1 MRPRPTLTSRS
12 AGLVWVLPCLLLG
25 ATQALGQAQDVFVR
39 AEFSLTVELPETKND
54 TKNLLA
60 QVDQQLQQKK
70 WQDAIDTLERL
81 ISSHGNELITQ
92 GSDQVDLGSQYVYYV
107 ELKTY
112 LRRRISEYARQMPEF
127 LEVYRTR
134 IDSLAKDDLDA
145 AMASSD
151 PAQLST
157 AINTYFLSQ
166 HADEALLQLGDL
178 LLEQGR
184 FNEARTAWERI
195 SPRYRT
201 PSDPQGVLLAMPGQ
215 PFWVAVDGI
224 DWGKHR
230 DYIKGLLD
238 ANQASS
244 SLATIPD
251 SDVDPAAVW
260 ARLCLASWLEGSSD
274 RAAVEL
280 ELLRQLYPDAKGYL
294 GGRDVNYA
302 PFLAKL
308 LTSSPGEH
316 ASQFSK
322 EWPTFAGSYARTA
335 KADLPE
341 GAKTF
346 QPNWS
351 VSLENHSLSRPAG
364 RNNFSSEEEKET
376 LPIPLVAESSEA
388 LLSTYPVVVDG
399 NVIVADEERV
409 RAFQL
414 ESGLP
419 SFPTEGSQFF
429 DQDELDYGAFHTS
442 GRRLDFDFNMRG
454 RRRGSP
460 LSALSLRSLPS
471 LGPDRFTLSSDDTK
485 LVARLGTTAIGV
497 PYVQAQFQDPADMVV
512 FNMRKE
518 GKLEARIPPVTELS
532 GPWSF
537 EGTAILQGNRLYC
550 GMIKSGVRDESAVA
564 CFDWTTSQMLWR
576 RTICLT
582 QPYGSG
588 LAADGEYGFR
598 SHNLLTLKDGVL
610 YYNTNHGVIAALEAD
625 RGDML
630 WLTRYPR
637 RALIPDKLELAHSL
651 VQRNVNP
658 CIVTRGLVISMPL
671 DCERLLAL
679 DAATGQL
686 VWQTVPG
693 GLEPL
698 HLLGTTKDDVLV
710 SGEQLFWVQLH
721 SGKIRAEFPNVN
733 QMFRDRGYGRGA
745 LVGDQVYW
753 PTRDKIFRL
762 KSQLDS
768 SGAVQEAGLPV
779 DLLQYGEEGG
789 NIVVADGQMIVASP
803 NRLTV
808 YSPSLLLDPP
818 NAASKK
824 ETDPER

>member
-1 MRPRPTLTSRS
+1 MRSRPTLTSRS
-12 AGLVWVLPCLLLG
+12 AGLVWVLSLLLLG
-25 ATQALGQAQDVFVR
+25 VSQASGQAQDAFAR

-60 QVDQQLQQKK
+60 QVDQQLQQQK

-81 ISSHGNELITQ
+81 ISGHGNELIAQ

-112 LRRRISEYARQMPEF
+112 LRRRISEYSRQRPEF

-134 IDSLAKDDLDA
+134 IDSLAKQELDA
-145 AMASSD
+145 AIASRD
-151 PAQLST
+151 PAQLSA
-157 AINTYFLSQ
+157 AIDNYFLCS
-166 HADEALLQLGDL
+166 HADEALLHLGDL
-178 LLEQGR
+178 LLEQAR

-201 PSDPQGVLLAMPGQ
+201 PEDPQGVLLAMAGQ
-215 PFWVAVDGI
+215 PIWVAVDGI
-224 DWGKHR
+224 DWQQHR
-230 DYIKGLLD
+230 DYIASLLD
-238 ANQASS
+238 SNLASS
-244 SLATIPD
+244 SLATIPT

-260 ARLCLASWLEGSSD
+260 ARLCLASWLEESSD

-280 ELLRQLYPDAKGYL
+280 ELLRQLHPNAQGYL

-302 PFLAKL
+302 QL
-308 LTSSPGEH
+308 LTKLVASSPGEH
-316 ASQFSK
+316 ASRQTK
-322 EWPTFAGSYARTA
+322 GWTTFAGSYARTA
-335 KADLPE
+335 KASLPE
-341 GAKTF
+341 RAKTYK
-346 QPNWS
+346 PNWS
-351 VSLENHSLSRPAG
+351 VSLETQSLSRGGG
-364 RNNFSSEEEKET
+364 RNGLDEDDKLQT
-376 LPIPLVAESSEA
+376 IPLVAESSDA
-388 LLSTYPVVVDG
+388 LLSTFPAVLDG

-414 ESGLP
+414 DSGLP
-419 SFPTEGSQFF
+419 AFPSEGSQVF
-429 DQDELDYGAFHTS
+429 DRDELDYGAFHTS
-442 GRRLDFDFNMRG
+442 GRRLDFDFS
-454 RRRGSP
+454 RRRRSP
-460 LSALSLRSLPS
+460 LSAMSFRLLSA
-471 LGPDRFTLSSDDTK
+471 LGPARFTLATDDAK
-485 LVARLGTTAIGV
+485 LVARIGTTAIGV
-497 PYVQAQFQDPADMVV
+497 PYVNSQFQDPADMVV
-512 FNMRKE
+512 FDMRKE
-518 GKLEARIPPVTELS
+518 GKLEARIPSVTELS

-537 EGTAILQGNRLYC
+537 EGTAIIQGNRLYC

-588 LAADGEYGFR
+588 LVADGEYGFR

-637 RALIPDKLELAHSL
+637 RGLIPDKLEKAHSL
-651 VQRNVNP
+651 VQRNANP
-658 CIVTRGLVISMPL
+658 CIVTRGLVIMMPL

-693 GLEPL
+693 GLDPL
-698 HLLGTTKDDVLV
+698 HLLGATQDDVLV
-710 SGEQLFWVQLH
+710 SGEQLFWVHLH
-721 SGKIRAEFPNVN
+721 SGKIRAEFPSVH
-733 QMFRDRGYGRGA
+733 QMFRDRGYGRGT

-762 KSQLDS
+762 DSRLDS
-768 SGAVQEAGLPV
+768 GGSVKEAALPV
-779 DLLQYGEEGG
+779 DLLPYGEEGG
-789 NIVVADGQMIVASP
+789 NIVVAGGQMIVASP
-803 NRLTV
+803 SRLTV

-818 NAASKK
+818 DTASQSD
-824 ETDPER
+824 TNQ

>member
-1 MRPRPTLTSRS
+1 MRSRPTLTSRS
-12 AGLVWVLPCLLLG
+12 TGLVWVLPLLLLG
-25 ATQALGQAQDVFVR
+25 ATPAMGQAQDAFAR

-60 QVDQQLQQKK
+60 QVDQQLQQQK

-81 ISSHGNELITQ
+81 ISGHGNELITQ
-92 GSDQVDLGSQYVYYV
+92 GSDQVDLGSKYVYYV
-107 ELKTY
+107 ELKSY

-127 LEVYRTR
+127 LELYRSR
-134 IDSLAKDDLDA
+134 IDSLADQELDA
-145 AMASSD
+145 AMVSRD
-151 PAQLST
+151 PAELSA
-157 AINTYFLSQ
+157 AINTYFLSR
-166 HADEALLQLGDL
+166 HTGEALLQLGDL

-195 SPRYRT
+195 APRYRT
-201 PSDPQGVLLAMPGQ
+201 PEDPKGVLLAMPGQ
-215 PFWVAVDGI
+215 PLWVAVDGV

-230 DYIKGLLD
+230 NYIQSLLSE
-238 ANQASS
+238 NKTSS

-251 SDVDPAAVW
+251 TDVAPAAVW

-280 ELLRQLYPDAKGYL
+280 ELLRQLHADGQGYL
-294 GGRDVNYA
+294 GGREVNYA
-302 PFLAKL
+302 QFLTKL
-308 LTSSPGEH
+308 IATSAGEH
-316 ASQFSK
+316 ASRQAGT
-322 EWPTFAGSYARTA
+322 WPTYAGAYARTA
-335 KADLPE
+335 KAELPE
-341 GAKTF
+341 RAKTY

-351 VSLENHSLSRPAG
+351 ISLEPQSLSRAAG
-364 RNNFSSEEEKET
+364 RNTFGEERE
-376 LPIPLVAESSEA
+376 LQRIPLVAESSDA
-388 LLSTYPVVVDG
+388 LLSTFPAVVDG
-399 NVIVADEERV
+399 NVVVADEERV

-419 SFPTEGSQFF
+419 AFPTEGSQFF
-429 DQDELDYGAFHTS
+429 DQEELDYGAFHTS

-460 LSALSLRSLPS
+460 LSAMSLKLIHA
-471 LGPDRFTLSSDDTK
+471 LGPDRFTLASDDAK
-485 LVARLGTTAIGV
+485 LVARVGTTAIGV
-497 PYVQAQFQDPADMVV
+497 PYMQAQFQDPADMVV
-512 FNMRKE
+512 FDMRKE

-537 EGTAILQGNRLYC
+537 EGTAIIQGNRLYC
-550 GMIKSGVRDESAVA
+550 GMTKSGVRDESAVA

-588 LAADGEYGFR
+588 LVADGEYGFR

-610 YYNTNHGVIAALEAD
+610 YYNSNHGVIAALEAE

-630 WLTRYPR
+630 WLTQYPR
-637 RALIPDKLELAHSL
+637 KTLIPNKLEMAHSL

-698 HLLGTTKDDVLV
+698 HLIGATKDDVLV

-721 SGKIRAEFPNVN
+721 SGKIRAEFPRVN
-733 QMFRDRGYGRGA
+733 QVFRDRGYGRGA
-745 LVGDQVYW
+745 LVGDQIYW
-753 PTRDKIFRL
+753 PTKDKVFRL
-762 KSQLDS
+762 EIELDS
-768 SGAVQEAGLPV
+768 EGGVQEAASPV

-789 NIVVADGQMIVASP
+789 NIVVAGGQMIVASP
-803 NRLTV
+803 SRLTV
-808 YSPSLLLDPP
+808 YSPSPLADPA
-818 NAASKK
+818 NAASERESKQ
-824 ETDPER
+824 DPQD

>member
-1 MRPRPTLTSRS
+1 MRSRPTLTSRS
-12 AGLVWVLPCLLLG
+12 AGLVWVLPLLLLG
-25 ATQALGQAQDVFVR
+25 ATQVLGQAQDVFAR

-60 QVDQQLQQKK
+60 QVDQQLQQQK

-81 ISSHGNELITQ
+81 ISGHGNELIVQ

-134 IDSLAKDDLDA
+134 IDSLARQELDA
-145 AMASSD
+145 AIASRD
-151 PAQLST
+151 PAQLSE
-157 AINTYFLSQ
+157 AINTYFLSR
-166 HADEALLQLGDL
+166 HADEALLHLGDL

-201 PSDPQGVLLAMPGQ
+201 PEDPQGVLLAMAGQ
-215 PFWVAVDGI
+215 PIWVAVDGV

-230 DYIKGLLD
+230 DTIRSLLD
-238 ANQASS
+238 DNQASS
-244 SLATIPD
+244 SLATTAD

-280 ELLRQLYPDAKGYL
+280 ELLRQLHPGAQGYL
-294 GGRDVNYA
+294 GGRNVNYA
-302 PFLAKL
+302 EFLTKL
-308 LTSSPGEH
+308 VASSPGEH
-316 ASQFSK
+316 DSRHAGT
-322 EWPTFAGSYARTA
+322 WPTFAGSYARTA
-335 KADLPE
+335 QADLPE
-341 GAKTF
+341 RAKTYK
-346 QPNWS
+346 PNWS
-351 VSLENHSLSRPAG
+351 VSLETQSLSRAGG
-364 RNNFSSEEEKET
+364 RNGFGEERE
-376 LPIPLVAESSEA
+376 LQRIPLVAESSDA
-388 LLSTYPVVVDG
+388 LLSTFPVVLDG
-399 NVIVADEERV
+399 NVIVADQERV
-409 RAFQL
+409 RAFQID
-414 ESGLP
+414 SGLP
-419 SFPTEGSQFF
+419 AFPTEGSEFF
-429 DQDELDYGAFHTS
+429 DRDELDYGAFHTS

-460 LSALSLRSLPS
+460 LSAMSLKLIHA
-471 LGPDRFTLSSDDTK
+471 LGPDRFTLASDDTK
-485 LVARLGTTAIGV
+485 LVARIGTTAIGV
-497 PYVQAQFQDPADMVV
+497 PYVQSQFQDPADMVV
-512 FNMRKE
+512 FDMRKE

-537 EGTAILQGNRLYC
+537 EGTAIIQGNRLYC
-550 GMIKSGVRDESAVA
+550 GMIKSGVRDESAIA

-588 LAADGEYGFR
+588 LVADGEYGFR
-598 SHNLLTLKDGVL
+598 SHNLLTLKDGIL

-637 RALIPDKLELAHSL
+637 RGLIPDKLEKAHAL

-658 CIVTRGLVISMPL
+658 CIVTRGLVITMPL

-710 SGEQLFWVQLH
+710 SGEQLFWVHLH
-721 SGKIRAEFPNVN
+721 SGKIRAEFPSVH

-762 KSQLDS
+762 AAKLDS
-768 SGAVQEAGLPV
+768 NGSVKEAALPV
-779 DLLQYGEEGG
+779 DLVQYGEEGG
-789 NIVVADGQMIVASP
+789 NIVVAGGQMIVASP
-803 NRLTV
+803 SRLTV
-808 YSPSLLLDPP
+808 YSPSPLL
-818 NAASKK
+818 
-824 ETDPER
+824 EPEDNSSANDTNQ

>member
-1 MRPRPTLTSRS
+1 MRSRPTLTSRS
-12 AGLVWVLPCLLLG
+12 AGLVWVLPLLLLG
-25 ATQALGQAQDVFVR
+25 ATQASGQAQDIFAR

-54 TKNLLA
+54 TKNLLT

-81 ISSHGNELITQ
+81 ISGHGNELIIQ
-92 GSDQVDLGSQYVYYV
+92 GSDQVDLGSEYVYYV

-134 IDSLAKDDLDA
+134 IDSLAKQDLDA
-145 AMASSD
+145 AIALRD
-151 PAQLST
+151 PAQLAE
-157 AINTYFLSQ
+157 AINDYFLSQ
-166 HADEALLQLGDL
+166 HADEALLHLGDL

-201 PSDPQGVLLAMPGQ
+201 PEDPEGVLLAMAGQ
-215 PFWVAVDGI
+215 PMWVAIDGVD
-224 DWGKHR
+224 WTAHR
-230 DYIKGLLD
+230 DYIQDLLNKND
-238 ANQASS
+238 VSS
-244 SLATIPD
+244 SLATTAD

-260 ARLCLASWLEGSSD
+260 ARLCLASWLEGSGD

-280 ELLRQLYPDAKGYL
+280 ELLQQLHPQAQGYL
-294 GGRDVNYA
+294 GGREVNYA
-302 PFLAKL
+302 QFLAKL
-308 LTSSPGEH
+308 LATSPGQH
-316 ASQFSK
+316 ASQSAGR
-322 EWPTFAGSYARTA
+322 WPTYAGSYARTA
-335 KADLPE
+335 EADLPKR
-341 GAKTF
+341 ARTYK
-346 QPNWS
+346 PNWS
-351 VSLENHSLSRPAG
+351 VSLETQSLSRSTG
-364 RNNFSSEEEKET
+364 RNGFGEDREDAQIS
-376 LPIPLVAESSEA
+376 LVAESSEA
-388 LLSTYPVVVDG
+388 LLSTYPVVLDG
-399 NVIVADEERV
+399 NVVVADEERV
-409 RAFQL
+409 RAFRID
-414 ESGLP
+414 SGLP
-419 SFPTEGSQFF
+419 SFTSEGSEFYERE
-429 DQDELDYGAFHTS
+429 ELDYGAFHSS
-442 GRRLDFDFNMRG
+442 GRRIDFDFNMRG

-460 LSALSLRSLPS
+460 LSAMSLKLIHA
-471 LGPDRFTLSSDDTK
+471 LGPDRFTLASDGTK
-485 LVARLGTTAIGV
+485 LVARIGTTAIGV
-497 PYVQAQFQDPADMVV
+497 PYVQSQFQDPADMVV
-512 FNMRKE
+512 FDMRKE

-537 EGTAILQGNRLYC
+537 EGTAIIQGDRLYC

-588 LAADGEYGFR
+588 LVADGEYGFR

-610 YYNTNHGVIAALEAD
+610 YYNTNHGVIAALQAD

-637 RALIPDKLELAHSL
+637 RGLIPDQLEMAHSL

-658 CIVTRGLVISMPL
+658 CIVTRGLVITMPL

-693 GLEPL
+693 GLDPL
-698 HLLGTTKDDVLV
+698 HLLGATKEDVLV
-710 SGEQLFWVQLH
+710 SGEQLFWVHLP
-721 SGKIRAEFPNVN
+721 SGKIRAEFPSAN

-762 KSQLDS
+762 GAQLGEDA
-768 SGAVQEAGLPV
+768 GVKEAALPI

-803 NRLTV
+803 SRLTV
-808 YSPSLLLDPP
+808 YSPSPLLDPP
-818 NAASKK
+818 DVSSTSDA
-824 ETDPER
+824 DQQR

>member
-12 AGLVWVLPCLLLG
+12 AGLVWVLPFLLLG
-25 ATQALGQAQDVFVR
+25 ATHALGQVQDVFAR

-60 QVDQQLQQKK
+60 QVDQQLQQQK

-81 ISSHGNELITQ
+81 ISSHGNELIAQ
-92 GSDQVDLGSQYVYYV
+92 GSDQVDLGSEYVYYV

-112 LRRRISEYARQMPEF
+112 LRRRISEYSRQIPEF
-127 LEVYRTR
+127 LEAYRTR

-145 AMASSD
+145 AMASRD
-151 PAQLST
+151 PAELSA
-157 AINTYFLSQ
+157 AINTYFLSR

-201 PSDPQGVLLAMPGQ
+201 PDDPQGVLLAMPGQ
-215 PFWVAVDGI
+215 PIWVAVDGV

-230 DYIKGLLD
+230 DYIESLLD

-251 SDVDPAAVW
+251 SDVAPAAVW

-280 ELLRQLYPDAKGYL
+280 ELLRQLNPDAQGYL

-302 PFLAKL
+302 QFLAKL

-316 ASQFSK
+316 ASQYSK
-322 EWPTFAGSYARTA
+322 GWLTFAGSYARTA
-335 KADLPE
+335 KADLPKQ
-341 GAKTF
+341 AKTYK
-346 QPNWS
+346 PNWS
-351 VSLENHSLSRPAG
+351 VSLETHSLSRPSG
-364 RNNFSSEEEKET
+364 RNSFGEEKET
-376 LPIPLVAESSEA
+376 QRIPLVAESSEG
-388 LLSTYPVVVDG
+388 LLSTYPVVLDG

-419 SFPTEGSQFF
+419 AFPTEGSQFF

-460 LSALSLRSLPS
+460 LSAMSLKLLPA

-497 PYVQAQFQDPADMVV
+497 PYVQSQFQDPADMVV
-512 FNMRKE
+512 FDMRKE

-588 LAADGEYGFR
+588 LVADGEYGFR

-637 RALIPDKLELAHSL
+637 RRLIPDRLELAHSL

-658 CIVTRGLVISMPL
+658 CIVTRGLVVTMPL

-698 HLLGTTKDDVLV
+698 HLLGATKDDVLV

-762 KSQLDS
+762 GAQLDS
-768 SGAVQEAGLPV
+768 SGAVKEAALPV

-789 NIVVADGQMIVASP
+789 NIVVAGGQMIVASP
-803 NRLTV
+803 SRMTV

-818 NAASKK
+818 EPSFKK
-824 ETDPER
+824 APTKNDK